1 MALMK
6 HGLGEAAICRI
17 VNAIGDVEP
26 LFDGKLFTKMA
37 LKGLD
42 ELELK
47 QRVSHIIHCLHCCL
61 NKDFAAMSQLLVAIV
76 PIWQRHQTSE
86 PNAGFAAW
94 PLIDYVAQ
102 YGLDEP
108 QIALETLK
116 QLTSL
121 FSAEFAI
128 RPFIVR
134 YPDICHRYFLSWVH
148 DDCEHVRRLVSEGTR
163 PRLPWG
169 LRLTEFVVDPTPN
182 LVLLSVLNN
191 DSSVYVRRS
200 VANHLNDIAKD
211 HPNVVLKICY
221 QWQANA
227 SPYTQWI
234 IKHATRSL
242 VKQGHPEVFNLLGYN
257 QNLAL
262 MPVQL
267 LIAQQQLEMGQALE
281 FEFALCLM
289 GQTEQA
295 CVVDFAIDFVKS
307 NGKTNNK
314 VFKLKNIRLRPREAL
329 HFKKSFSFKKISTRQ
344 YYAGLHQL
352 SILVNGNKVASQT
365 FMLQAP

>member
-1 MALMK
+1 
-6 HGLGEAAICRI
+6 
-17 VNAIGDVEP
+17 
-26 LFDGKLFTKMA
+26 
-37 LKGLD
+37 
-42 ELELK
+42 
-47 QRVSHIIHCLHCCL
+47 
-61 NKDFAAMSQLLVAIV
+61 
-76 PIWQRHQTSE
+76 
-86 PNAGFAAW
+86 
-94 PLIDYVAQ
+94 
-102 YGLDEP
+102 
-108 QIALETLK
+108 
-116 QLTSL
+116 
-121 FSAEFAI
+121 
-128 RPFIVR
+128 
-134 YPDICHRYFLSWVH
+134 
-148 DDCEHVRRLVSEGTR
+148 
-163 PRLPWG
+163 
-169 LRLTEFVVDPTPN
+169 
-182 LVLLSVLNN
+182 
-191 DSSVYVRRS
+191 VYVRRS

-257 QNLAL
+257 QN
-262 MPVQL
+262 
-267 LIAQQQLEMGQALE
+267 QALE